1 MKLLTKELLRNLPA
15 LRETEGQGMEATAQV
30 KFFCPWNSWKF
41 YGVEYDPD
49 QKLFYGLVDGFEKEL
64 GYFSLE
70 ELESIKGPLGLK
82 MERDLYF
89 DPIPLN
95 QIKGAVNA

>member
-1 MKLLTKELLRNLPA
+1 MKILTKELRRNLPA

-30 KFFCPWNSWKF
+30 KFFCPWNSWNF

-89 DPIPLN
+89 DPTPLN